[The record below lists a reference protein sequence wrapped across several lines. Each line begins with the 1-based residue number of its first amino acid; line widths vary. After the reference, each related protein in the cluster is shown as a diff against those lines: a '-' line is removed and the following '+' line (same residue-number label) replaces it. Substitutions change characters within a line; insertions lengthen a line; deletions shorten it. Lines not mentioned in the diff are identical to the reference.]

1 MELTNDSKTVAE
13 KMINDKEAPSSEVFA
28 DDEVDFTMPKKKSML
43 PKVAIGLLL
52 VVIALVGVLL
62 VVQQFNQGN
71 PSAVTNSDLPAG
83 VSPGDMVAITEDE
96 NGNMSAVDG
105 NGNPID
111 LEGIE
116 MNDGSPSSSNDVEE

>member
-1 MELTNDSKTVAE
+1 MELTNDPKMMAE
-13 KMINDKEAPSSEVFA
+13 KMIDDKEAQPDEVFA
-28 DDEVDFTMPKKKSML
+28 DDEIDFTIPKKKSML
-43 PKVAIGLLL
+43 PKVVIGLLL

-83 VSPGDMVAITEDE
+83 ASPDEMIAITEDE
-96 NGNMSAVDG
+96 NGNISAVDG
-105 NGNPID
+105 NGNPIE

-116 MNDGSPSSSNDVEE
+116 MNDGALSSSNDAEE